1 MLGPPPDEKG
11 YSKGLAMMFHM
22 MNESRI
28 GTGHNSNSQ
37 AAAACYFAMQYAT
50 ERIQGRP
57 FGVKNAERVPII
69 KHEDIRR
76 MILNMK
82 ATVEGIRAMIF
93 KGFYFLDIEGNSSD
107 KEKARKYGEFA
118 EILTPL
124 VKGYGSEAS
133 LGVIA
138 QAIQVLGGVGYTS
151 EYPVEQYLRDSKIL
165 TIWEGTSF
173 IHANDL
179 IGRKMRMK
187 DGVPFTN
194 WMASIKEFID
204 ANIQT
209 KGFEKEMKNLTKG
222 FEALS
227 EVKNTFDSWYANMDT
242 KRQLIP
248 LYALCALFV
257 CAQVY
262 VSYCLMEQALIATK
276 KLQEAKKG
284 TSDAIYYEGK
294 IASARYYLNNIL
306 PQAFLNTELIKSEED
321 VVLTCPEESLLIT

>member
-1 MLGPPPDEKG
+1 
-11 YSKGLAMMFHM
+11 
-22 MNESRI
+22 
-28 GTGHNSNSQ
+28 
-37 AAAACYFAMQYAT
+37 
-50 ERIQGRP
+50 
-57 FGVKNAERVPII
+57 
-69 KHEDIRR
+69 
-76 MILNMK
+76 MK

-93 KGFYFLDIEGNSSD
+93 KGFYYLDIQGNSSD
-107 KEKARKYGEFA
+107 KEKARKFGEFA

-138 QAIQVLGGVGYTS
+138 QAIQILGGVGYSS

-187 DGVPFTN
+187 EGAPFAQ

-204 ANIQT
+204 TNMKA
-209 KGFEKEMKNLTKG
+209 KGFAKEMKKLAKG
-222 FEALS
+222 YKALA
-227 EVKNTFDSWYANMDT
+227 EVKATYDSWYGNFDA

-248 LYALCALFV
+248 LNAMRALFV
-257 CAQVY
+257 CSQVF
-262 VSYCLMEQALIATK
+262 VAECLMEQALIASQ
-276 KLQEAKKG
+276 KLASVKKG
-284 TSDAIYYEGK
+284 ISDAIYYEGK

-306 PQAFLNTELIKSEED
+306 PQAFLATELIKSEED
-321 VVLTCPEESLLIT
+321 IVLTCPEESLLIN